1 VVVAAPPA
9 PPALVAPLV
18 VVAPLPAP
26 PPLVTPVPAE
36 PVAVDEATELE
47 PPAPCE
53 APAPPVVD
61 RESKRSPAAL
71 PLHAADTDA
80 TSTYPRTPERA
91 AFDIARDS
99 NGNATS

>member
-1 VVVAAPPA
+1 VVV
-9 PPALVAPLV
+9 L
-18 VVAPLPAP
+18 LPAP
-26 PPLVTPVPAE
+26 PPLVTLVPPE

-47 PPAPCE
+47 LLAPPAAPCD

-61 RESKRSPAAL
+61 RESNRSPVAL
-71 PLHAADTDA
+71 PLHAADIQA
-80 TSTYPRTPERA
+80 TSTYPRAPERA